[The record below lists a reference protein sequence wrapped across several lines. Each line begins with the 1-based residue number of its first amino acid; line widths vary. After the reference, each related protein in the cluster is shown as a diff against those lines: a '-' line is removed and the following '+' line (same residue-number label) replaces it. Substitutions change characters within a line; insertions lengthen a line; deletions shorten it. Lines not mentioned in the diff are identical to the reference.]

1 MPDHGQS
8 KASNA
13 KPSERIEKK
22 ASKQSEGEGAVL
34 AAIAGMPRPDRAIGE
49 RLHAVIKA
57 SAPTL
62 SPKLWYTMPAYAKE
76 GKVICFFRE
85 SHTRPATGRA
95 PSVGAMR
102 YVTFG
107 FNETAK
113 LDEGAM
119 WPIAFAV
126 TEVTAAEEAKIGAL
140 FAERPVDDQTKNQ
153 TRAAGRGRTSE
164 HPPG

>member
-1 MPDHGQS
+1 MSGIRSTYMPGTHQS
-8 KASNA
+8 TSLKPKSSKSAAMPASDKA
-13 KPSERIEKK
+13 EGK
-22 ASKQSEGEGAVL
+22 AAVL
-34 AAIAGMPRPDRAIGE
+34 AAIARMPEPDRSIGK
-49 RLHAVIKA
+49 RLHAIIRA
-57 SAPTL
+57 SAPGL
-62 SPKLWYTMPAYAKE
+62 SPKLWYTMSAYAKD

-107 FNETAK
+107 FNEHAN

-126 TEVTAAEEAKIGAL
+126 KDLTPAAEARIAAL
-140 FAERPVDDQTKNQ
+140 VKKAV
-153 TRAAGRGRTSE
+153 S
-164 HPPG
+164 

>member
-1 MPDHGQS
+1 MLTHTSAQCAPGNEKGDNRQMDKNKTQKSTAYHGQS
-8 KASNA
+8 SDKEDG
-13 KPSERIEKK
+13 ERT
-22 ASKQSEGEGAVL
+22 VL
-34 AAIAGMPRPDRAIGE
+34 ARIAEMPIPDREIGE
-49 RLHAVIKA
+49 WLHAIIKA
-57 SAPTL
+57 SAPAL

-85 SHTRPATGRA
+85 SHTLPATGRA

-107 FNETAK
+107 FNEWAN

-126 TEVTAAEEAKIGAL
+126 TELNSEVEERISAL
-140 FAERPVDDQTKNQ
+140 VKKAV
-153 TRAAGRGRTSE
+153 S
-164 HPPG
+164 

>member
-1 MPDHGQS
+1 MPVSDH
-8 KASNA
+8 A
-13 KPSERIEKK
+13 KGLKGKSAQNSDIQAAKK
-22 ASKQSEGEGAVL
+22 ADEESAVL
-34 AAIAGMPRPDRAIGE
+34 AAIARMPQPDRAIGE

-62 SPKLWYTMPAYAKE
+62 SPKLWYTMPAYAQD

-113 LDEGAM
+113 LDEGAL

-126 TEVTAAEEAKIGAL
+126 KELSAAEEAKIAAL
-140 FAERPVDDQTKNQ
+140 VKKAIR
-153 TRAAGRGRTSE
+153 
-164 HPPG
+164 

>member
-34 AAIAGMPRPDRAIGE
+34 SAIAAMPRPDRDVAE
-49 RLHAVIKA
+49 RLHAIIKE
-57 SAPTL
+57 SAPAL

-85 SHTRPATGRA
+85 STH
-95 PSVGAMR
+95 
-102 YVTFG
+102 
-107 FNETAK
+107 
-113 LDEGAM
+113 
-119 WPIAFAV
+119 
-126 TEVTAAEEAKIGAL
+126 
-140 FAERPVDDQTKNQ
+140 
-153 TRAAGRGRTSE
+153 AAGHRSCPIGRRHE
-164 HPPG
+164 VCHFRLQ

>member
-34 AAIAGMPRPDRAIGE
+34 SAIAAMPRPDRDVAE
-49 RLHAVIKA
+49 RLHAIIKE
-57 SAPTL
+57 SAPAL

-107 FNETAK
+107 FNEWAN

-126 TEVTAAEEAKIGAL
+126 TNVTAVEEARIGAVV
-140 FAERPVDDQTKNQ
+140 RK
-153 TRAAGRGRTSE
+153 AAS
-164 HPPG
+164 

>member
-1 MPDHGQS
+1 MPDIGPS
-8 KASNA
+8 KGLNA
-13 KPSERIEKK
+13 RRSKKTDKGATKPSD
-22 ASKQSEGEGAVL
+22 SEAAVL
-34 AAIAGMPRPDRAIGE
+34 AAIAAMPRPDRDVAE
-49 RLHAVIKA
+49 RLHAIIKA
-57 SAPTL
+57 SAPSL

-107 FNETAK
+107 FNEWAH
-113 LDEGAM
+113 LDDGAM

-126 TEVTAAEEAKIGAL
+126 TDVTAAEEARIRAL
-140 FAERPVDDQTKNQ
+140 VKKAV
-153 TRAAGRGRTSE
+153 S
-164 HPPG
+164 

>member
-1 MPDHGQS
+1 MDKKKTQQASVHYCQS
-8 KASNA
+8 DDKSDG
-13 KPSERIEKK
+13 ER
-22 ASKQSEGEGAVL
+22 AVL
-34 AAIAGMPRPDRAIGE
+34 AKIAAMPKPDRDIGE
-49 RLHAVIKA
+49 RLHEIIKA
-57 SAPTL
+57 SAPVL

-85 SHTRPATGRA
+85 SHTRRPATGRA

-107 FNETAK
+107 FNEWAN

-126 TEVTAAEEAKIGAL
+126 TGLTSASEARISAL
-140 FAERPVDDQTKNQ
+140 VKKAV
-153 TRAAGRGRTSE
+153 S
-164 HPPG
+164 

>member
-1 MPDHGQS
+1 MPGTHQS
-8 KASNA
+8 TSLKPKSSKSAAMPASDKA
-13 KPSERIEKK
+13 EGK
-22 ASKQSEGEGAVL
+22 AAVL
-34 AAIAGMPRPDRAIGE
+34 AAIARMPEPDRSIGK
-49 RLHAVIKA
+49 RLHAIIRA
-57 SAPTL
+57 SAPGL
-62 SPKLWYTMPAYAKE
+62 SPKLWYTMSAYAKD

-107 FNETAK
+107 FNEHAN

-126 TEVTAAEEAKIGAL
+126 KDLTPAAEARIAAL
-140 FAERPVDDQTKNQ
+140 VKKAV
-153 TRAAGRGRTSE
+153 S
-164 HPPG
+164 

>member
-1 MPDHGQS
+1 MPGTKSVKSAPGRNTSGQ
-8 KASNA
+8 A
-13 KPSERIEKK
+13 KNKVD
-22 ASKQSEGEGAVL
+22 GESAVL
-34 AAIAGMPRPDRAIGE
+34 AAIAAMPEPDRSIGE
-49 RLHAVIKA
+49 RLHGVIKA

-62 SPKLWYTMPAYAKE
+62 SPKLWYTMPAYAKD

-107 FNETAK
+107 FNEWAN
-113 LDEGAM
+113 LDEGGF

-126 TEVTAAEEAKIGAL
+126 KKLTPAVEAKIGAL
-140 FAERPVDDQTKNQ
+140 VKKAVR
-153 TRAAGRGRTSE
+153 
-164 HPPG
+164 